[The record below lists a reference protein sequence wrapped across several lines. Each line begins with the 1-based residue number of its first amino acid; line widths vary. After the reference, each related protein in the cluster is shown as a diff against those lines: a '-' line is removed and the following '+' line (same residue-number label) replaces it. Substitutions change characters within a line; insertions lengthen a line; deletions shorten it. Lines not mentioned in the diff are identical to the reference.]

1 MVDKMS
7 KTFSLVVNFASRDEV
22 ENFAKMFLSSDV
34 SLYEADAL
42 DPEYSG
48 RPCANSFVLRRK
60 GHKPDSMEV

>member
-34 SLYEADAL
+34 SLYEADVL
-42 DPEYSG
+42 DPEYKG
-48 RPCANSFVLRRK
+48 RSCANSFVLRRK